1 MKPDTVKIRP
11 GVYSVLLNGRSYT
24 IHESASSD
32 WIALNAIEWERV
44 VVDPRRRAAGS
55 AAAASAV
62 RDIKAAMPGKGV
74 RRLTAPGDT
83 VEAGQGLL
91 ILEAMKMQNELRS
104 PRAGVVAALRVA
116 EGDTVST
123 GQVLVTLE

>member
-1 MKPDTVKIRP
+1 
-11 GVYSVLLNGRSYT
+11 
-24 IHESASSD
+24 
-32 WIALNAIEWERV
+32 
-44 VVDPRRRAAGS
+44 
-55 AAAASAV
+55 
-62 RDIKAAMPGKGV
+62 MPGKVV
-74 RRLTAPGDT
+74 RLLTAPGAA

>member
-1 MKPDTVKIRP
+1 MKPDLVQIRP

-24 IHESASSD
+24 IHEAASSD
-32 WIALNAIEWERV
+32 WIALNAVEWERV
-44 VVDPRRRAAGS
+44 VIDPRRRASGS
-55 AAAASAV
+55 SAAASAV
-62 RDIKAAMPGKGV
+62 RDVKAAMPGKVV
-74 RRLTAPGDT
+74 RLLAAPGDT

-104 PRAGVVAALRVA
+104 PRAGVVAALRAA
-116 EGDTVST
+116 EGDTVSS